1 MKNANLLSI
10 HLAILLV
17 GFSALFARL
26 IPQNAMTITFGRV
39 FFASLVLGLFLLL
52 KKQTIKIHDKK
63 DLYFLML
70 TGIVLA
76 MHWSSF
82 IFSIQIASVAIGT
95 LAFSTFPLFVAFLE
109 PLFFKEPFEVKNIL
123 YACLTLVGIG
133 IIAFHAFTEGTPYF
147 LGVFFGLFAGF
158 SYAVTTLLN
167 RRFVSRYETPVILFY
182 QQGCAAL
189 VLFPVVLLLRPT
201 FQVVDV
207 GALLIYG
214 VIFTALSQT
223 LFVRGLRTVSG
234 ATAGIITS
242 LEPVYAILFS
252 IIFIAEFPRW
262 HEIVGGIIII
272 TVAAYV
278 TRKKANSV

>member
-39 FFASLVLGLFLLL
+39 FFSSLFLGLFLLL
-52 KKQTIKIHDKK
+52 KKQKTKIQDKK
-63 DLYFLML
+63 DLRLLMF

-82 IFSIQIASVAIGT
+82 IFSMQIASIAIGT

-109 PLFFKEPFEVKNIL
+109 PLFFKEPLEIKNIFF
-123 YACLTLVGIG
+123 ACLTLIGIG
-133 IIAFHAFTEGTPYF
+133 IIAFYAFAEGTPYL
-147 LGVFFGLFAGF
+147 LGVFFGLFAGL
-158 SYAVTTLLN
+158 SYAVATLLN

-189 VLFPVVLLLRPT
+189 VLFPVVLFLRPT
-201 FQVVDV
+201 LQMMDV

-223 LFVRGLRTVSG
+223 LFIRGLRTVSA
-234 ATAGIITS
+234 ATASIITS

-252 IIFIAEFPRW
+252 IFLLSEFPRR

-272 TVAAYV
+272 TVASFV
-278 TRKKANSV
+278 TRNNRS